1 MTARAG
7 TSEFVNGAMRR
18 KRFANVILHAWQDP
32 QTPAAPDLRAQFDYF
47 RFERPHVPA
56 ALIGVNLADPT
67 VVSDAELLAFLGDA
81 VP

>member
-1 MTARAG
+1 
-7 TSEFVNGAMRR
+7 
-18 KRFANVILHAWQDP
+18 
-32 QTPAAPDLRAQFDYF
+32 
-47 RFERPHVPA
+47 VPA